1 MREAVVLAGGFGTRL
16 QPLVRDV
23 PKPMAEVAGRPFLCH
38 VLDWLCGYG
47 FTHVVLST
55 GYLHECV
62 EDYFG
67 DNYRSMQISYA
78 RELEPLG
85 TGGGIWYGM
94 QQVSGEYAFVL
105 NGDTLFRTNLD
116 ALESLALRKKAP
128 VLALRRV
135 EDVSR
140 YGSVEL
146 AEDGRIL
153 RFVEKNAASGAGNIN
168 AGVYLLPKSLFA
180 GFRVGERFSLEK
192 DVLEKLVSKQPFYG
206 YVSDGYFIDIG
217 IPEDYM
223 RAQKELFSC

>member
-38 VLDWLCGYG
+38 VLDGLCGYG

-153 RFVEKNAASGAGNIN
+153 RFVEKNAAS
-168 AGVYLLPKSLFA
+168 
-180 GFRVGERFSLEK
+180 
-192 DVLEKLVSKQPFYG
+192 
-206 YVSDGYFIDIG
+206 
-217 IPEDYM
+217 
-223 RAQKELFSC
+223 